1 MYTELYP
8 EWVKTNVET
17 KSADFTAKFGRVYLV
32 DNGANSVNVALPI
45 ASINQVIVIKHTGAD
60 LVAFAMTITPQVGDN
75 MDGVAG
81 LKTVTSPYSSTT
93 LASDGADWFI
103 V

>member
-1 MYTELYP
+1 MKTELYP

-17 KSADFTAKFGRVYLV
+17 KAADFTAKFGRIYLV
-32 DNGANSVNVALPI
+32 DNASNSVDIQLPVAKI
-45 ASINQVIVIKHTGAD
+45 DQVIVVKHTGSD
-60 LVAFAMTITPQVGDN
+60 LVANAMTITPQVGDN
-75 MDGVAG
+75 IDGVAG
-81 LKTVTSPYSSTT
+81 AKTVTSPYASTT